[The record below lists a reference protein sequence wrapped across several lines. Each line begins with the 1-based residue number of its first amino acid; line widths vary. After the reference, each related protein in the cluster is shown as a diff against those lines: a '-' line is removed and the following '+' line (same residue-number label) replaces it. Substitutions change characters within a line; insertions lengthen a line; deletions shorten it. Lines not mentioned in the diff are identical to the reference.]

1 MQRCFP
7 GHYYTHKLC
16 KSTGFKTVLKR
27 HLDVLLAIGPKI
39 LKAIEEVALKNN
51 ISKKAVP
58 NTTGFGRRVLVYF
71 CYPMRTRTTPSG
83 LCARGWTCAEPA

>member
-27 HLDVLLAIGPKI
+27 HLDVLLA
-39 LKAIEEVALKNN
+39 ADN
-51 ISKKAVP
+51 IADRIFSDNP
-58 NTTGFGRRVLVYF
+58 RLR
-71 CYPMRTRTTPSG
+71 S
-83 LCARGWTCAEPA
+83 